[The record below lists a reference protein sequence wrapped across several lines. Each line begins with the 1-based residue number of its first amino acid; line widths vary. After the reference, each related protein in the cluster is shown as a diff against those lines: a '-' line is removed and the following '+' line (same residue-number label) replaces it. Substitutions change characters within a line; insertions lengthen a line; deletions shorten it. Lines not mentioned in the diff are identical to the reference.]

1 MRPYLLPP
9 ALVALVLALA
19 LGCTDSSGPGTP
31 VTRQPANLN
40 ILTLRTGHPAMFND
54 TVSFWAKKGQDA
66 EGAIYFQDSHGGQG
80 EEYLRLR
87 IGQQSL
93 LALPNGLPIAMGDS
107 VLITVRVVHSDSIL
121 FQLEPGGLAFSPS
134 DPAEL
139 KIEYGE
145 AGDDLDHNGT
155 SGDSRDIQIEHQ
167 LAIWRQPLLI
177 DDFIMLQGVKLED
190 FNEIEAKLSGFSRYA
205 IAY

>member
-1 MRPYLLPP
+1 MRPYFLPP
-9 ALVALVLALA
+9 ALAALVLALA

-40 ILTLRTGHPAMFND
+40 ILTLRAGHPALFND

-66 EGAIYFQDSHGGQG
+66 EGAIYFQDSQGSQG

-93 LALPNGLPIAMGDS
+93 LTLPNGQPIAVGDS
-107 VLITVRVVHSDSIL
+107 VLITVRVLDPDSIL
-121 FQLEPGGLAFSPS
+121 FQFEPGGLQF
-134 DPAEL
+134 DPAHPAAL

-145 AGDDLDHNGT
+145 AGDDFDHNGT
-155 SGDSRDIQIEHQ
+155 SGEPSDQLIEHQ
-167 LAIWRQPLLI
+167 LAIWRQPLLT
-177 DDFIMLQGVKLED
+177 DPFTLLLSVKLEG
-190 FNEIEAKLSGFSRYA
+190 FNEIEAKLTGFSRYA